1 MFPVMCSVSPDTF
14 SAGRTRRKSR
24 LNSCNPHALKVG
36 MFSPLWADLGL
47 PLHSQNGA
55 DPQME
60 PSFLFLRKFKLF
72 SIARDTFFLR
82 SAD

>member
-1 MFPVMCSVSPDTF
+1 MFPAMCSVRPDTF

-24 LNSCNPHALKVG
+24 LNSCNPHALNVG

-55 DPQME
+55 DAPNGAKFSVFAEIQTIFDCARHVF
-60 PSFLFLRKFKLF
+60 PSLR
-72 SIARDTFFLR
+72 
-82 SAD
+82 